1 MKRNIIKIEGKAV
14 IVTTTPTGN
23 YIGKEL
29 GNGIWMTVWEIAE
42 AFNVSGTAVVS
53 AIKAIRKTDILN
65 DYEVCKYIHM
75 DNGNTADVY
84 SLEMIIPIAFRLNT
98 YYTDIFRKWIV
109 SKVYEKKT
117 SEQQFYIHIPN
128 GGYSCGVATTE
139 RRTISHLGLSVF
151 RFR

>member
-1 MKRNIIKIEGKAV
+1 MKRNIIKIEGKTV
-14 IVTTTPTGN
+14 IVTTAPTGN
-23 YIGKEL
+23 YIDNEL

-42 AFNVSGTAVVS
+42 VFNVSGTAVVS

-117 SEQQFYIHIPN
+117 PERQFYIHIPN
-128 GGYSCGVATTE
+128 GGYSC
-139 RRTISHLGLSVF
+139 
-151 RFR
+151 

>member
-23 YIGKEL
+23 YKGHEL
-29 GNGIWMTVWEIAE
+29 GNGIWMTVWEIAD

-65 DYEVCKYIHM
+65 DYEVCKYIRM

-117 SEQQFYIHIPN
+117 SERQFYIHIPN
-128 GGYSCGVATTE
+128 SGDSC
-139 RRTISHLGLSVF
+139 
-151 RFR
+151 

>member
-1 MKRNIIKIEGKAV
+1 MKRNIIKIESKAV
-14 IVTTTPTGN
+14 IVTTAPTGN
-23 YIGKEL
+23 YIGNKL
-29 GNGIWMTVWEIAE
+29 GNGIWMTVWEIADI
-42 AFNVSGTAVVS
+42 FNVSGTAVIS

-65 DYEVCKYIHM
+65 DYEVCKYVCL

-117 SEQQFYIHIPN
+117 SERQFYIHIPN
-128 GGYSCGVATTE
+128 GGYSC
-139 RRTISHLGLSVF
+139 
-151 RFR
+151 

>member
-14 IVTTTPTGN
+14 IVATAPTDNYMGN
-23 YIGKEL
+23 DL

-53 AIKAIRKTDILN
+53 AIKAIRKADILN
-65 DYEVCKYIHM
+65 DYEVCKYIRL

-98 YYTDIFRKWIV
+98 YYTDIFRKWIIN
-109 SKVYEKKT
+109 KVYEKKT
-117 SEQQFYIHIPN
+117 SERQFYIHIPN
-128 GGYSCGVATTE
+128 GGYSC
-139 RRTISHLGLSVF
+139 
-151 RFR
+151 

>member
-1 MKRNIIKIEGKAV
+1 MKRNIIKIEGKSV
-14 IVTTTPTGN
+14 IVTTAPTGN
-23 YIGKEL
+23 YIGNEL
-29 GNGIWMTVWEIAE
+29 GNRIWMTVWEIAE

-65 DYEVCKYIHM
+65 DYEVCKYICL

-117 SEQQFYIHIPN
+117 PKQHFYIHIPN
-128 GGYSCGVATTE
+128 GGYSC
-139 RRTISHLGLSVF
+139 
-151 RFR
+151 

>member
-1 MKRNIIKIEGKAV
+1 MKRNIIKIEGKSV
-14 IVTTTPTGN
+14 IVTTAPTGN
-23 YIGKEL
+23 YIGNEL
-29 GNGIWMTVWEIAE
+29 GNGIWMTVWEIAD

-65 DYEVCKYIHM
+65 DYEVCKYICL

-117 SEQQFYIHIPN
+117 SERQFYIHIPN
-128 GGYSCGVATTE
+128 GGYSC
-139 RRTISHLGLSVF
+139 
-151 RFR
+151 

>member
-1 MKRNIIKIEGKAV
+1 MKRNIIKIESKAV
-14 IVTTTPTGN
+14 IVTTAPTGN
-23 YIGKEL
+23 YIDNEL

-42 AFNVSGTAVVS
+42 VFNVSGTAVVS

-65 DYEVCKYIHM
+65 DYEVCKYICL

-109 SKVYEKKT
+109 SKVLRRKHLNGNST
-117 SEQQFYIHIPN
+117 YIFLTVVI
-128 GGYSCGVATTE
+128 VAE
-139 RRTISHLGLSVF
+139 
-151 RFR
+151 

>member
-14 IVTTTPTGN
+14 IVTTARTGN
-23 YIGKEL
+23 YLGNEL

-117 SEQQFYIHIPN
+117 PKQHFYIHIPN
-128 GGYSCGVATTE
+128 GGFSC
-139 RRTISHLGLSVF
+139 
-151 RFR
+151 